1 MKTKLEFLYVNGK
14 HFVVKPQY
22 FGITAHSVVYTYTGP
37 SNSKVTVEVPV
48 KELVA
53 VRATSMNG
61 YKHIHKEITVFK
73 NKCLAKL
80 NKAGAGF

>member
-1 MKTKLEFLYVNGK
+1 
-14 HFVVKPQY
+14 
-22 FGITAHSVVYTYTGP
+22 
-37 SNSKVTVEVPV
+37 VEVPV